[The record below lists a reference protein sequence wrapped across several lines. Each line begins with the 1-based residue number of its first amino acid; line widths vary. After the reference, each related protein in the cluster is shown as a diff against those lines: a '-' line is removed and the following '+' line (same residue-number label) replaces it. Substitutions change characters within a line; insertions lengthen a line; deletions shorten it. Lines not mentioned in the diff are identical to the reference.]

1 LPLEQIEEILTR
13 GRNEQ
18 WDGNVIDAFFRARE
32 KIYAIHYKGPGDFVW
47 SALSSLFR

>member
-1 LPLEQIEEILTR
+1 MQ

-32 KIYAIHYKGPGDFVW
+32 RVYSIHNKGPGDSAW
-47 SALSSLFR
+47 SALCSLFR